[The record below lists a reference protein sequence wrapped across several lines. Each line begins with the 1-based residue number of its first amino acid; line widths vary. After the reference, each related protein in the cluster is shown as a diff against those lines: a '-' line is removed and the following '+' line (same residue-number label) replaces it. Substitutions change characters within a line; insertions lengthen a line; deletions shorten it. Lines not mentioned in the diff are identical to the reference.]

1 MQKFMLITHLETNL
15 VRQLAE
21 KIEKIKKKVMY
32 IKLINFKVL
41 SCKNNIVR

>member
-21 KIEKIKKKVMY
+21 KIEKIKKK
-32 IKLINFKVL
+32 K
-41 SCKNNIVR
+41 